1 MRTLTGHDGLPL
13 HWREWGAD
21 PAQRPQGTLLI
32 VHGLGEH
39 IGRYAH
45 VARRLNA
52 WGWHVV
58 GYDQRGHG
66 ASGGARGDIPEP
78 DSLQRDLSCAIDAV
92 RSDARMNQGPLVL
105 LGHSMGGAVAASF
118 VAGALV
124 PTEWSRLVD
133 GLVLSSPALDVGMS
147 LVQRGLLAT
156 TLPLVPHVAVG
167 NGLNPAWL
175 SRDPAVVEAY
185 KDDPLVHN
193 RITPMLAKMLAD
205 TGPSVMAYASRWP
218 VPTLL
223 MWAGADRCVAPA
235 GSASFAAAARKSG
248 DGSGVEAELFEPLFH
263 EIFNEPEQDQV
274 FDRLKSWLAARF

>member
-1 MRTLTGHDGLPL
+1 
-13 HWREWGAD
+13 
-21 PAQRPQGTLLI
+21 
-32 VHGLGEH
+32 
-39 IGRYAH
+39 
-45 VARRLNA
+45 
-52 WGWHVV
+52 
-58 GYDQRGHG
+58 
-66 ASGGARGDIPEP
+66 
-78 DSLQRDLSCAIDAV
+78 
-92 RSDARMNQGPLVL
+92 
-105 LGHSMGGAVAASF
+105 
-118 VAGALV
+118 
-124 PTEWSRLVD
+124 
-133 GLVLSSPALDVGMS
+133 MS

-167 NGLNPAWL
+167 NGLNPAWI
-175 SRDPAVVEAY
+175 SRDPAVVAAY

-205 TGPSVMAYASRWP
+205 TGAAVMAHAARWP